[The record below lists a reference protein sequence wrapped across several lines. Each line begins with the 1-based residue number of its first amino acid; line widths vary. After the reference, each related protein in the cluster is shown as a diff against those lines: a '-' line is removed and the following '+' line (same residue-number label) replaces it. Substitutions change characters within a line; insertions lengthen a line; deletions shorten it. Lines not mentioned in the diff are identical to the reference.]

1 MGNAADNTN
10 LGRGFDR
17 GEVDNVVK
25 RFLAV
30 NALRLERARQAMN
43 DRQLHFLNAL
53 PLMFHT
59 NHEKLPGFSGHDCP
73 CGVARFSAG
82 KEDVH
87 SAMALYFGYQFQQR
101 RRGEVRI
108 KSLFAMG
115 SSGSLGHSG
124 GSDLDIWLCHDPRLN
139 EKEIEALSHKCK
151 GIEKAGADVGLEVH
165 FFLMDAERFRRG
177 DRNDLNGE
185 DCGSA
190 QHQLLLDEFYRSAIL
205 LAGAYP
211 VWWLVPPHM
220 EDQYDDFVFRLDK
233 QGYIQTEDVID
244 FGGVGEIPAG
254 EFIGAGMW
262 QLYKGIE
269 SPYKSILKLLL
280 TEIYASSYPQIKTIS
295 LDFKTRVY
303 DSEFP
308 LHKLDPYLLL
318 YNRLEEYLSS
328 REELDRL
335 ELVRRCLYFKANV
348 KISQAAR
355 KKNWKRDIMQNLV
368 QDWRWQEHY
377 LIHLDARG
385 HWHVSTVMEERKQLV
400 AELIHSYKFLSQF
413 SRRHQQ
419 ETLLNAQD
427 MTLLG
432 HKLYA
437 AFDRKPGKIELI
449 NPGISKDVYEEK
461 LSLHLNKQHVKQR
474 IPSMA
479 WALYMGVVR
488 PDMKVNPIRKSHS
501 LIEVL
506 AWAHVNQVMEPS
518 TQLAMYQGRSHA
530 KDYELKEITSRLNNF
545 PLPQSKQANFDQPP
559 KPRCIYLFVNV
570 FIDPMG
576 HFTRK
581 GIHKIS
587 NRTDSLG
594 FSALRENLVLTI
606 DQLTLNSWNEV
617 LVSRYEGQTA
627 LLRCVEDYLVACQEE
642 TADTQP
648 ELQVFCFCAT
658 RPQAITARV
667 RALFDEIRACFF
679 SSSLSKNARF
689 VLEIAGHY
697 HVIQQQGGRPLI
709 YHFESI
715 GGLLIHLQKPQPGY
729 SQIVLDSHALRGTP
743 LKLMCENAHPGRIQV
758 FYIKR
763 NELASVY
770 VLDER
775 GSLSS
780 WQTPFYNEASLLNPL
795 HHFLRQVE
803 YRENRHR
810 YSDPEQVQER
820 IIEYNE
826 ILLPDGDQGM
836 RLRPTRPNEGF
847 GRARFFDIHAQVDF
861 DAQNRLSFTL
871 ICQREEFSD
880 LDHGE
885 DIYKAVARHLVS
897 LRKSGEHYPLYITD
911 LSIADRLHQ
920 RNQRQVLQTARYLI
934 YKLRLERQLNKALG
948 ELKQTPPSEDA
959 E

>member
-1 MGNAADNTN
+1 MAHTADNTN

-17 GEVDNVVK
+17 NQAADVVK

-30 NALRLERARQAMN
+30 NSLRLERARQAMT
-43 DRQLHFLNAL
+43 DRQQHFLNAL
-53 PLMFHT
+53 PLFFHT
-59 NHEKLPGFSGHDCP
+59 NHEKLPGFCGHDCP
-73 CGVARFSAG
+73 SGVARYSAG
-82 KEDVH
+82 KDDVR

-124 GSDLDIWLCHDPRLN
+124 GSDVDIWLCHDPKLN
-139 EKEIEALSHKCK
+139 AVEIEALQQKCK
-151 GIEKAGADVGLEVH
+151 GVEKAGADVGLEVH

-177 DRNDLNGE
+177 ERRDLNGE

-211 VWWLVPPHM
+211 VWWIVPPHM
-220 EDQYDDFVFRLDK
+220 EDQYDDFVYRLDK
-233 QGYIQTEDVID
+233 QGYIQQDDVID

-269 SPYKSILKLLL
+269 SPYKSILKLML
-280 TEIYASSYPQIKTIS
+280 TEIYASSYPHIQPIC
-295 LDFKTRVY
+295 LDFKKCVY
-303 DSEFP
+303 DSEYP
-308 LHKLDPYLLL
+308 LKKLDPYLLL
-318 YNRLEEYLSS
+318 YNRLEEYLLA

-335 ELVRRCLYFKANV
+335 ELVRRCLYFKANI
-348 KISQAAR
+348 KMSQAGR
-355 KKNWKRDIMQNLV
+355 RNNWKRDILQNLV
-368 QDWRWQEHY
+368 DDWHWQENY
-377 LIHLDARG
+377 LLHLDARS

-400 AELIHSYKFLSQF
+400 SELIHSYKFLSQF

-419 ETLLNAQD
+419 ETLLNARD
-427 MTLLG
+427 MSLLG

-461 LSLHLNKQHVKQR
+461 LSLHLDKQHVKQK

-479 WALYMGVVR
+479 WSLFMGVVR
-488 PDMKVNPIRKSHS
+488 PDMKVGPIRKSHS

-506 AWAHVNQVMEPS
+506 AWAHVNQVMEAS
-518 TQLAMYQGRSHA
+518 TQVAMYQGRSHA

-545 PLPQSKQANFDQPP
+545 PLPGSKTADFEQPP
-559 KPRCIYLFVNV
+559 APRCIYLFVNV

-576 HFTRK
+576 HYTRK

-617 LVSRYEGQTA
+617 LVTRYEGQTA
-627 LLRCVEDYLVACQEE
+627 LLRCVEDYLVACQGEG
-642 TADTQP
+642 ADSQP
-648 ELQVFCFCAT
+648 ELQVHCFCPT
-658 RPQAITARV
+658 RPQAITRRV
-667 RALFDEIRACFF
+667 RAVFDEIRACFF
-679 SSSLSKNARF
+679 GSNIGKNARF
-689 VLEIAGHY
+689 VLEIAGQY
-697 HVIQQQGGRPLI
+697 HVISQQGGRPLI
-709 YHFESI
+709 YHFEAI
-715 GGLLIHLQKPQPGY
+715 GGLLTHLQKPQPGY
-729 SQIVLDSHALRGTP
+729 SQIVLDSHTLRGTP
-743 LKLMCENAHPGRIQV
+743 LKLMCENTHPGRIQV
-758 FYIKR
+758 YYIKR
-763 NELASVY
+763 GELASVY

-820 IIEYNE
+820 IIEYHE
-826 ILLPDGDQGM
+826 IQLPEGEQGM

-847 GRARFFDIHAQVDF
+847 GRARFYDIHAQVDF

-885 DIYKAVARHLVS
+885 DIYQAVARHLLS
-897 LRKSGEHYPLYITD
+897 LRKSGEHYPIYITD

-920 RNQRQVLQTARYLI
+920 RDQRQILQTARYLI
-934 YKLRLERQLNKALG
+934 YKLRLERQLNKALA
-948 ELKQTPPSEDA
+948 ELKQPPASETEA
-959 E
+959 

>member
-1 MGNAADNTN
+1 MGNAADNSN

-17 GEVDNVVK
+17 DEVDNVVK

-30 NALRLERARQAMN
+30 NTLRLERARQAMN

-73 CGVARFSAG
+73 SGVARFSAG

-139 EKEIEALSHKCK
+139 EKEIEALNHKCK

-233 QGYIQTEDVID
+233 QGYIQTDDVID

-377 LIHLDARG
+377 LIHLDARS

-679 SSSLSKNARF
+679 SSSWSKNARF

-715 GGLLIHLQKPQPGY
+715 GGLLTHLQKPQPGY

-948 ELKQTPPSEDA
+948 ELKQAAPSEDA